1 MRSII
6 SEKKKILSQLS
17 ISKQVALHVYELLL
31 YKYVFKKL
39 VVPSLFTDRFK
50 IFTKYLLERLT
61 RLFT

>member
-1 MRSII
+1 MQVRSII

-39 VVPSLFTDRFK
+39 VVPSLFTDRFI
-50 IFTKYLLERLT
+50 IFTKYL
-61 RLFT
+61 